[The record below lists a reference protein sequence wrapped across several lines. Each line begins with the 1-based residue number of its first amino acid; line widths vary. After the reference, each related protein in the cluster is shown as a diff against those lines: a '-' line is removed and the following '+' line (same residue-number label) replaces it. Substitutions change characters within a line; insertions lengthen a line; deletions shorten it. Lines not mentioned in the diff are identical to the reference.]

1 MKKKTKFIFELT
13 KHECTVIC
21 ELQSDCTNCPLLFPH
36 GVCAKDIALDVDE
49 LGMREL
55 LRHLLKEIEYD
66 L

>member
-13 KHECTVIC
+13 QIECMEIC
-21 ELQSDCTNCPLLFPH
+21 EQQSDCTKCPLLFPQ
-36 GVCAKDIALDVDE
+36 GVCAKDIAIECNE

-55 LRHLLKEIEYD
+55 LRHLLKEIE